1 MEMRFSWHWF
11 QFLLSESCYSLLWV
25 AQSLTIQS
33 STSLLKGSG
42 VINAAIEKFLENINV
57 QRQALHSQK
66 FAANHV
72 NICLRVI

>member
-11 QFLLSESCYSLLWV
+11 QFLLSESCYSLLKV

-57 QRQALHSQK
+57 
-66 FAANHV
+66 
-72 NICLRVI
+72 